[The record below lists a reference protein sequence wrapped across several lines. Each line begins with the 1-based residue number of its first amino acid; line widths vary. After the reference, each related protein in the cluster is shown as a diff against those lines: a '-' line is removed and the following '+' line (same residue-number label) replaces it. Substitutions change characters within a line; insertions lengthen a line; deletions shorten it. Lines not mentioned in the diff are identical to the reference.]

1 MHFCG
6 GCAEKEQNGCSNG
19 DSKAAHSDLEEREEA
34 ALVKEEENG
43 EILNEKE
50 QYLDFQERRDE
61 ENNVEI
67 ENKENGSA
75 FMSLGKTLKLLLQFS
90 FQIFCSKVG
99 HWRVAWID

>member
-6 GCAEKEQNGCSNG
+6 GCAEKEQNGGSNG
-19 DSKAAHSDLEEREEA
+19 DSKAAHSDLEEGERA
-34 ALVKEEENG
+34 ALMKEEENG

-50 QYLDFQERRDE
+50 QYLDFHERRDE

-99 HWRVAWID
+99 GWRG